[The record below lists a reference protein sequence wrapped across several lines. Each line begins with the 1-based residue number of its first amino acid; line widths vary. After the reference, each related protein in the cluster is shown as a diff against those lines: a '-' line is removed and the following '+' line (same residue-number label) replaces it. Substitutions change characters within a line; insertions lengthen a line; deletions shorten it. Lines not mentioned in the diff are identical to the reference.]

1 MAAFHPHLPAH
12 LPLEISIGLCRNL
25 ARSTYSGSIS
35 SSVLFQ
41 MQPEP
46 PVSFLRLTTTFLISF
61 TASLASSGFRT
72 RASAS
77 HCHSPGLVIH
87 QAMQRQ
93 ILRAAFLAF
102 FFSFARFTSHI
113 VFILGTNRN
122 KRVVEHAT
130 EAISA
135 LTKKPDLKYRHQRQ
149 SDPLAL

>member
-1 MAAFHPHLPAH
+1 
-12 LPLEISIGLCRNL
+12 
-25 ARSTYSGSIS
+25 
-35 SSVLFQ
+35 
-41 MQPEP
+41 MQPQP
-46 PVSFLRLTTTFLISF
+46 PVSFLGLTTTFLISF

-72 RASAS
+72 RAS

-113 VFILGTNRN
+113 VLNLGTNRN

-135 LTKKPDLKYRHQRQ
+135 LRKKPDLKYRHQRQ